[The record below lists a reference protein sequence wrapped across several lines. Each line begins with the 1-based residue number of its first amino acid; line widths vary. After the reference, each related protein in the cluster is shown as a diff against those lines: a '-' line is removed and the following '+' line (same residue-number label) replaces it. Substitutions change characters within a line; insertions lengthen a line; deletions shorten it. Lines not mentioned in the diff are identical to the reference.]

1 MDQGD
6 QELLSLLATDL
17 DGHFR
22 ELVEVYQQRLYLF
35 ALRVTGR
42 PDDAEDIV
50 QEAFI
55 RAYYA
60 LKGTPTQK
68 GSILHLRKWLIT
80 IPLDSFRNCTRKREQ
95 PVISLDLPENGRALD
110 IADQALWPDE
120 EAYWHE
126 WRYELEG
133 YIASLSEHYRPA
145 ITLYLF
151 EELRY
156 TEIAE
161 VLQQPVGTVKG
172 HISRAKN
179 LLRHLLDPGTE

>member
-1 MDQGD
+1 ME
-6 QELLSLLATDL
+6 QELRSLLAGDL

-22 ELVEVYQQRLYLF
+22 QLVEVYQQRLYLF
-35 ALRVTGR
+35 ALRLADR

-60 LKGTPTQK
+60 LKGTPTHK
-68 GSILHLRKWLIT
+68 VRVLDLWKWLIT
-80 IPLDSFRNCTRKREQ
+80 ITLNSFRNCTRKRDQ
-95 PVISLDLPENGRALD
+95 PAISLDLPENGTVLD
-110 IADQALWPDE
+110 NADQALGPDE

-126 WRYELEG
+126 WRYKLEG
-133 YIASLSEHYRPA
+133 HIASLPAHYRPA
-145 ITLYLF
+145 ITLYLC

-172 HISRAKN
+172 HISRAKY
-179 LLRHLLDPGTE
+179 LLRQLLERGTE